1 MSPNEPEGLARRR
14 AEIIVQVQSGR
25 LTVTEAACRLGV
37 SRKTYYQWERRA
49 LGGMIEALQ
58 DKESGRPS
66 KPQDPQKE
74 GLQKRLEDLEERERI
89 REQVDRIRSVV
100 DEAKTT
106 AEKK

>member
-1 MSPNEPEGLARRR
+1 MSPNEQEELARRR
-14 AEIIVQVQSGR
+14 AQIIVQVQSGQ
-25 LTVTEAACRLGV
+25 LTATEAAAQLGV

-58 DKESGRPS
+58 DKESGRPA
-66 KPQDPQKE
+66 KPRDEQKE

-89 REQVDRIRSVV
+89 RQQVEHIRTAVA
-100 DEAKTT
+100 EAKTA